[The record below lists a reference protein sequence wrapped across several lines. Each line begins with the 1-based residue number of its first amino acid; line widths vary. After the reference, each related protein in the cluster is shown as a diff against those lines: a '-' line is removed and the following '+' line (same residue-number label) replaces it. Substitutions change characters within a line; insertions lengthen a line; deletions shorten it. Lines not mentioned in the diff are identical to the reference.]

1 VAFLVIGGGH
11 QEDVNAIKA
20 RVVQLG
26 INDCFHFLGWRSD
39 IPGILR
45 ASNVLVVASDQEPFG
60 RTVVEAM
67 ATELPVVATRC
78 GGPEEIIV
86 DGETGFLV
94 PLHDPRAMAD
104 AVGAV
109 VRDPDLAR
117 KMGQA
122 GRRRAEA
129 CFGLKAYASA
139 AQDVLRQVASQAMV
153 KP

>member
-1 VAFLVIGGGH
+1 M
-11 QEDVNAIKA
+11 
-20 RVVQLG
+20 
-26 INDCFHFLGWRSD
+26 
-39 IPGILR
+39 
-45 ASNVLVVASDQEPFG
+45 LVVASDQEPFG

-67 ATELPVVATRC
+67 ATGLPVVATRC

-86 DGETGFLV
+86 DRETGLLV
-94 PLHDPRAMAD
+94 PLDDPRAMAD
-104 AVGAV
+104 AVEAV

-129 CFGLKAYASA
+129 SFSLKAYANA

-153 KP
+153 KH